1 MTLAASPLQPF
12 WHLLTRLGES
22 QILLPAALLA
32 MLALA
37 RHADSRALARWWL
50 GSLVLATLLTTASKV
65 AFIGWG
71 IGSAALD
78 FTGIS
83 GHAMFAAAIYPLLL
97 GTLAAPL
104 SPRGQQ
110 MAVAGGFA
118 LALMVGLSRLEVGVH
133 SVSEVVAGLLLGA
146 AASVTAIANT
156 SLPRALLGSTVTALV
171 ALWVLLT
178 PLHIAPLPTHSLVT
192 RLALTLSGHTAP
204 HTRHGM
210 LQRLHGGLTTS
221 SKQN

>member
-1 MTLAASPLQPF
+1 MTIDTPQLQYF

-37 RHADSRALARWWL
+37 RHADSRPLARCWLGALA
-50 GSLVLATLLTTASKV
+50 LATLLTTASKV

-83 GHAMFAAAIYPLLL
+83 GHAMFAAAVYPLLL

-104 SPRGQQ
+104 PQQGQKI
-110 MAVAGGFA
+110 AVTAGFA
-118 LALMVGLSRLEVGVH
+118 LAFMVGLSRLEVGVH
-133 SVSEVVAGLLLGA
+133 SISEVVAGLLLGS
-146 AASVTAIANT
+146 AASVWAIAST
-156 SLPRALLGSTVTALV
+156 RLPRVLLGSTLSFLV
-171 ALWVLLT
+171 ALWILLT
-178 PLHIAPLPTHSLVT
+178 PLHIPPLHTHSLVT
-192 RLALTLSGHTAP
+192 RLALALSGHVAP

-210 LQRLHGGLTTS
+210 LSGLHG
-221 SKQN
+221 N